1 MANALNSKTDS
12 REPEKDEAERAP
24 LLWEP
29 REGLPEITSDAD
41 ALTDVI
47 AALRS
52 GAGPVAID
60 AERASGYRYGQRAYL
75 VQVRREGAGTALI
88 DPVPCSDLSEL
99 SSALSGTEMVLHAA
113 HQDLPCLTEINLRPS
128 RLFDTELAGRL
139 LGYQKVGLGAM
150 VERLLGLR
158 LAKEHSAV
166 DWSQRPLPK
175 DWLRYAALDV
185 EILVEL
191 RDVLAQELTAAGK
204 LEWALEEFA
213 SVLAAPPK
221 EPRPDPWRRT
231 SGIHRVRNQRALAVV
246 RELWCERDRIAREK
260 DFSPGRVLP
269 DAAIVEA
276 ASRMPRTVSELL
288 EIRQFGIKLARRHV
302 NTWIKA
308 INRARDMGQPDLP
321 RPSPPG
327 NGPPP
332 VNRWAD
338 RAPDAARRLESARS
352 TVTGIAE
359 KVVMP
364 SENLLLPDT
373 VRRLSWA
380 PPTPVVPETVSE
392 FLRSRGA
399 RNWQIDLTAEPLTTA
414 LRESEKR

>member
-1 MANALNSKTDS
+1 MANALNSKTDP

-191 RDVLAQELTAAGK
+191 RDVLAEELTAAGG
-204 LEWALEEFA
+204 LYARMWA
-213 SVLAAPPK
+213 
-221 EPRPDPWRRT
+221 DY
-231 SGIHRVRNQRALAVV
+231 
-246 RELWCERDRIAREK
+246 
-260 DFSPGRVLP
+260 
-269 DAAIVEA
+269 
-276 ASRMPRTVSELL
+276 
-288 EIRQFGIKLARRHV
+288 
-302 NTWIKA
+302 
-308 INRARDMGQPDLP
+308 NRAVQWKLTG
-321 RPSPPG
+321 G
-327 NGPPP
+327 
-332 VNRWAD
+332 
-338 RAPDAARRLESARS
+338 S
-352 TVTGIAE
+352 TGEKEAE
-359 KVVMP
+359 
-364 SENLLLPDT
+364 
-373 VRRLSWA
+373 
-380 PPTPVVPETVSE
+380 
-392 FLRSRGA
+392 
-399 RNWQIDLTAEPLTTA
+399 
-414 LRESEKR
+414 